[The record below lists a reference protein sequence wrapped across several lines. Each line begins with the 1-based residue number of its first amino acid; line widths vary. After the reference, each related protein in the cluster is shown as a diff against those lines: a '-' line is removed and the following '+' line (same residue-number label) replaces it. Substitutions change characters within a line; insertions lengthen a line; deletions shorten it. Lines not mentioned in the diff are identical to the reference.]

1 MDVPNIDEIAA
12 SLRSCS
18 LGRAD
23 RIPSPPPPP
32 PPPGKITVDLNSEI
46 PLPYHWEQRLDMQ
59 TGEIYYINWETG
71 VRTIL
76 DPRSA
81 GTSTYSSS
89 YYYSDEDEVSGTRSG
104 RGGSDEEEEEDGYG
118 ETVDSEED
126 EAFGTGSS
134 RNGCD
139 DEEEE
144 ADSSGDDGETLI
156 AAGCNACFIYLMVP
170 KGAPA
175 CLKCGGALIHLGD
188 YL

>member
-1 MDVPNIDEIAA
+1 MVTNLT
-12 SLRSCS
+12 SRVF
-18 LGRAD
+18 
-23 RIPSPPPPP
+23 
-32 PPPGKITVDLNSEI
+32 TVK
-46 PLPYHWEQRLDMQ
+46 

-71 VRTIL
+71 VRTVL

-89 YYYSDEDEVSGTRSG
+89 YYYSDEDEVSGTRSDREG
-104 RGGSDEEEEEDGYG
+104 CDEEEEEEDGCD
-118 ETVDSEED
+118 ETDDSDED
-126 EAFGTGSS
+126 EAFGTGDS

-139 DEEEE
+139 EEEE
-144 ADSSGDDGETLI
+144 EEEDSTVDDGETLI
-156 AAGCNACFIYLMVP
+156 AAGCNTCFIYLMVP